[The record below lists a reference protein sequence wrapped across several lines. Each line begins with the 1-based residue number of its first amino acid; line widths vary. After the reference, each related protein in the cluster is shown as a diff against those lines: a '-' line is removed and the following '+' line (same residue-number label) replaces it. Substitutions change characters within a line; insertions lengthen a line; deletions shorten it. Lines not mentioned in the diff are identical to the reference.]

1 MNVIIEQT
9 KNGYLFM
16 MDLPLFPLNTVL
28 FPGMPLN
35 LHIFEERYK
44 AMINECI
51 EKRQPFGVVLINNN
65 QPDTARRVKTSLIG
79 CTAQISQ
86 VQPLREG
93 RMNISAIGRER
104 FRVTQFKYDRPYL
117 YADVDLY
124 PLLANINS
132 QTVNNMH
139 KLKSKI
145 QTYLKIL
152 EKAGQLNFNLAML
165 PNDPT
170 TLAYFASVLLQI
182 EPVQKQPLLEM
193 EDLSTMVDSLLTHYR
208 REVALLNVMLNPP
221 EDDGF
226 RGIFSLN

>member
-1 MNVIIEQT
+1 MV
-9 KNGYLFM
+9 YLVM

-44 AMINECI
+44 LMMNECI
-51 EKRQPFGVVLINNN
+51 EKRQPFGVILINNN
-65 QPDTARRVKTSLIG
+65 QPDTSRRVKTSLIG

-104 FRVTQFKYDRPYL
+104 FRVTEFKYDRPYL

-132 QTVNNMH
+132 KTIDNMH
-139 KLKSKI
+139 KLKNKI

-182 EPVQKQPLLEM
+182 EPIHKQPLLET
-193 EDLSTMVDSLLTHYR
+193 EDLSTMIESLLVHYR

>member
-1 MNVIIEQT
+1 MAFFI
-9 KNGYLFM
+9 M

-44 AMINECI
+44 DMMNECI

-93 RMNISAIGRER
+93 RMNISAISRER
-104 FRVTQFKYDRPYL
+104 FRVTEFKYDRPYL

>member
-1 MNVIIEQT
+1 
-9 KNGYLFM
+9 M

-44 AMINECI
+44 LMINECI

-65 QPDTARRVKTSLIG
+65 KPDTSRHVKTALIG

-124 PLLANINS
+124 PLLANITS
-132 QTVNNMH
+132 QTINNMH
-139 KLKSKI
+139 KLKHKI
-145 QTYLKIL
+145 QAYLKIL

-170 TLAYFASVLLQI
+170 TLAYFAAVLLQV
-182 EPVQKQPLLEM
+182 EANHKQALLETS
-193 EDLSTMVDSLLTHYR
+193 DLSTMVDSLLKHYR
-208 REVALLNVMLNPP
+208 REVALLNIMLNPP
-221 EDDGF
+221 EDDSY
-226 RGIFSLN
+226 RGIFSLS

>member
-1 MNVIIEQT
+1 
-9 KNGYLFM
+9 M

-35 LHIFEERYK
+35 LHIFEDRYK
-44 AMINECI
+44 QMMNECI
-51 EKRQPFGVVLINNN
+51 EKRQPFGVVLISNE
-65 QPDTARRVKTSLIG
+65 QPDTSRRVKTALVG

-104 FRVTQFKYDRPYL
+104 FKVLNFKYDRPHL
-117 YADVDLY
+117 VADVELY
-124 PLLANINS
+124 PMLANLTSKTI
-132 QTVNNMH
+132 NNMSRL
-139 KLKSKI
+139 KNKLEIYLKS
-145 QTYLKIL
+145 L
-152 EKAGQLNFNLAML
+152 EKAGQLNFNGAML

-182 EPVQKQPLLEM
+182 EPIRKQPLLEIS
-193 EDLSTMVDSLLTHYR
+193 DLSTMIETLLTYYR
-208 REVALLNVMLNPP
+208 KEVALLNVMLNPP
-221 EDDGF
+221 DTEGW

>member
-1 MNVIIEQT
+1 
-9 KNGYLFM
+9 M

-35 LHIFEERYK
+35 LHIFEDRYK
-44 AMINECI
+44 QMMNECN
-51 EKRQPFGVVLINNN
+51 E
-65 QPDTARRVKTSLIG
+65 QPDTSRRVKTAVIG

-104 FRVTQFKYDRPYL
+104 FRVLNFKYDRPYL
-117 YADVDLY
+117 SADVELY
-124 PLLANINS
+124 PLLANLTSRTIH
-132 QTVNNMH
+132 NMTRLKN
-139 KLKSKI
+139 KLEIYIKS
-145 QTYLKIL
+145 L
-152 EKAGQLNFNLAML
+152 EKAGQLNFNGATL

-182 EPVQKQPLLEM
+182 EPVQKQPLLEIS
-193 EDLSTMVDSLLTHYR
+193 DLSEMIEILLTHYR
-208 REVALLNVMLNPP
+208 KEVALLNVMLNPP
-221 EDDGF
+221 DSEGW